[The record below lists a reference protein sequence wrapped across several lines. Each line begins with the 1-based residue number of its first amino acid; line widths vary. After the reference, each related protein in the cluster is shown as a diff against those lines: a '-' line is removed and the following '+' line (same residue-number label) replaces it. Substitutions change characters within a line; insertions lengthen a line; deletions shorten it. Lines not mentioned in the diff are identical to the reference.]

1 MTMPCTKMLL
11 NACYMATPQNYM
23 FILRVIEVLNTHV
36 SRSSECHDIP
46 GCAIKIS
53 NNRQVCKKKSSFSFF
68 PSAQAAPFAAGNY
81 SHQPKLGQTNR

>member
-1 MTMPCTKMLL
+1 
-11 NACYMATPQNYM
+11 M

-53 NNRQVCKKKSSFSFF
+53 NNRQVCKKKVVSHFF
-68 PSAQAAPFAAGNY
+68 QVHRLHPLLLEIIPISQN
-81 SHQPKLGQTNR
+81 